1 MNVGGRFCDK
11 TLYLFED
18 LVLNVVTGGYTE
30 CR

>member
-1 MNVGGRFCDK
+1 MLEVVTVIKLF
-11 TLYLFED
+11 TFFED